1 MQVSVEKTSDLSRK
15 MTVSVPEEMFQE
27 KMAARLK
34 SLASEVKIDG
44 FRPGKVPQ
52 HVLKKMYGERVRGEI
67 AGDLIGATYYKAL
80 QEQDLRPTG
89 HPHIQP
95 ENDSVG
101 FKYTAEF
108 EVYPEISLEG
118 VEQMEVSRPV
128 SSVQDADV
136 DGMIEKL
143 RQHNKIWTS
152 VERSA
157 QEHDRVTL
165 NLSGNCEGESFTD
178 GKAEG
183 FQVEIGAKQMIPGFE
198 DNLIGLAVGVNKVF
212 DLPFPENYGD
222 EKLSGKV
229 GQFEVEVT
237 NIEESVSPD
246 IDDEFIKAYGIDGS
260 TDAFRADVRANLE
273 SELEQALLGK
283 LKMVVMNTLYEKIPT
298 AVPNTL
304 VDQEIENMMKPYI
317 ETAKRQGMQLDELK
331 LPRDRFEESARR
343 RVALGL
349 ILSEVVSQN
358 NIHLDDDKVRS
369 TVEVMAKNYEQ
380 PEDVVTWHYEDD
392 KRLDKVRQMVLEN
405 QAIDWLVAQ
414 AKVSDEIISFS
425 DAMSKQG
432 EEV

>member
-1 MQVSVEKTSDLSRK
+1 MQVSVEKTSELSRK

-27 KMAARLK
+27 KMTARLK
-34 SLASEVKIDG
+34 SLAREVKIDG

-67 AGDLIGATYYKAL
+67 AGDLIEATYYKAL

-89 HPHIQP
+89 YPHIQP
-95 ENDSVG
+95 ENESVG

-118 VEQMEVSRPV
+118 VEQMEVLRPV

-143 RQHNKIWTS
+143 RQQNKIWTS
-152 VERSA
+152 VERPA

-165 NLSGNCEGESFTD
+165 NLTGNCEGESFTD

-198 DNLIGLAVGVNKVF
+198 DNLIGLVVGANKVF

-222 EKLSGKV
+222 EKFSGKV

-237 NIEESVSPD
+237 SIEESVSPD

-260 TDAFRADVRANLE
+260 ADAFRSDVRANLE

-283 LKMVVMNTLYEKIPT
+283 LKNAVMNALYEKIQT

-304 VDQEIENMMKPYI
+304 VDQEVESMMAPYI
-317 ETAKRQGMQLDELK
+317 ETAKRREMNLDELK
-331 LPRDRFEESARR
+331 LPRDLFEEPARR

-358 NIHLDDDKVRS
+358 NIKLDDDKVRS
-369 TVEVMAKNYEQ
+369 TVEVMAKNYED
-380 PEDVVTWHYEDD
+380 PEAVVTWHYEDD
-392 KRLDKVRQMVLEN
+392 KRLDKVRQLVLEN

-414 AKVSDEIISFS
+414 AKVSDETISFS

-432 EEV
+432 